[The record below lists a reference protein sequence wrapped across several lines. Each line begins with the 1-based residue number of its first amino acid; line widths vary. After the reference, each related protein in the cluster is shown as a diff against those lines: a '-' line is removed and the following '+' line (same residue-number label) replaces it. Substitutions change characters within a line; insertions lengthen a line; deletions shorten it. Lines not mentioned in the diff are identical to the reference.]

1 MNLHSNARSC
11 PKSRL
16 MIVERAAVCSAEQ
29 TAASF
34 GVSPR
39 TVHKWRARYRE
50 GGLEALADRSS
61 RPRAQPRRT
70 DPQREELICSLRR
83 CRLTGPK
90 IAQALKMPRSTVAAV
105 LKRAGLA
112 RLRHLE
118 PPETARRYERSH
130 PGELIHIDTKKLGR
144 IQGVG
149 HRITGDRRGRPRGIG
164 WEFVHVA
171 IDDASRLAYV
181 EVLPNERADTAVGFL
196 HRAGAFYRR
205 HGLRVRQVMS
215 DNGSAYI
222 SHLFAAAC
230 QSLRL
235 RHLRTKPYTPQTNG
249 KAERLIQTL
258 LREWAY
264 AVPYTSS
271 RLRNAALPR
280 WLRYYNHHRPHAG
293 IAGTT
298 PAARLRQLA

>member
-16 MIVERAAVCSAEQ
+16 TMVERAAVFSAEQ

-50 GGLEALADRSS
+50 GGPEGLADRSS
-61 RPRAQPRRT
+61 RPRTQPNRT
-70 DPQREELICSLRR
+70 DPEREELICRLRH
-83 CRLTGPK
+83 CRLTGPQ
-90 IAQALKMPRSTVAAV
+90 IAQALKMPSSTVASV

-112 RLRHLE
+112 RLRDLE
-118 PPETARRYERSH
+118 PPEPVRRYERSD
-130 PGELIHIDTKKLGR
+130 PGELIHVDTKKLGCIR
-144 IQGVG
+144 RVG
-149 HRITGDRRGRPRGIG
+149 HRITKNRRDTVRGAG

-181 EVLPNERADTAVGFL
+181 EVLPNEQADTTVGFL
-196 HRAGAFYRR
+196 LRAMAFYRR
-205 HGLRVRQVMS
+205 HGLKIRQIMS
-215 DNGSAYI
+215 DNGPAYI
-222 SHLFAAAC
+222 SRVFAAAC
-230 QSLRL
+230 QRFRI

-264 AVPYTSS
+264 VIPYNSS
-271 RLRNAALPR
+271 RRRTAALPR

-293 IAGTT
+293 IGGLT
-298 PAARLRQLA
+298 PLARLQQLR